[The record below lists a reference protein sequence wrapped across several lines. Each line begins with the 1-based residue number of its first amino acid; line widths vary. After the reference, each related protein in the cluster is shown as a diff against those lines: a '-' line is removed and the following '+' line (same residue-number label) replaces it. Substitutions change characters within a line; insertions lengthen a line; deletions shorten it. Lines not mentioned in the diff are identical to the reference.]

1 MVCLAPS
8 KRFFKMEPAVAHTV
22 SIVMPCA
29 CNRTVWYAGIPDSGM
44 PVVYQT
50 MVSGMPTGL
59 FQDIN
64 RFKNTR
70 LFCICRDR
78 NQGHSGPNFVILCR
92 FATQMAAD
100 GPPEM
105 PFRLTVA
112 FAESTHEDNV
122 PTLAS
127 AVVCCHPGT
136 PGTPTCTLVK
146 HVPGIQTSCIVKD
159 NVVAVVTQ
167 RAPDIRIVDC
177 ATGNCSRRLVP
188 PVDAPQTIT
197 SLAVSPDGG
206 LVASVDMVRRL
217 PHDAH
222 ADAHAR

>member
-1 MVCLAPS
+1 MD
-8 KRFFKMEPAVAHTV
+8 MT
-22 SIVMPCA
+22 
-29 CNRTVWYAGIPDSGM
+29 TGIPDSA
-44 PVVYQT
+44 YQT
-50 MVSGMPTGL
+50 NLSDMPTPSPNLCGMPTGL
-59 FQDIN
+59 FQVIN

-70 LFCICRDR
+70 LFCKCRFR
-78 NQGHSGPNFVILCR
+78 NQGHSGPNFVPLCR

-100 GPPEM
+100 GPPEV
-105 PFRLTVA
+105 PFRLTIA
-112 FAESTHEDNV
+112 FAESTHEDKV